1 MTPQEYQTA
10 EAKAYKV
17 ATSNTLVKTLTK
29 EELEALSDDELDGLI
44 WSLLTS
50 SFNGGTIREHIKSIV
65 EDILTEFTSD
75 LPQ

>member
-29 EELEALSDDELDGLI
+29 EELEALSDDGLI